1 MRNFLVRFLY
11 ILTKMFTFFLPK
23 NMIELITYLYRGG
36 GNPFSWSGIGHHK
49 YMKQEKKRMKDK
61 KRLGVMAQLVMLCA
75 IPMVI
80 MVLVITFY
88 AINKMR
94 AMVQDTTME
103 GLESL
108 CQGVYAAYEAVDPGD
123 YWLNGEMLYKGKYCV
138 SEKED
143 VIDRFVEGSTADVT
157 IFYGD
162 TRRATSLRDK
172 STGERILGTKAS
184 DVVISTVLNGGKTYE
199 TSDVEINGEQYYAF
213 YMPVFDSSGRCIGMV
228 FAGKPATEANA
239 EINKSILMIL
249 GMAVLILIVAQI
261 VCIRIARALARVI
274 VQSEKILIALADGNL
289 NMQVSER
296 MLKRKDELGV
306 MGRAV
311 QSLLDKLQEIIGG
324 IKQNTDTLMQ
334 KGDSLESMASQSSTT
349 ADEISTAVE
358 DISKGAV
365 SMAEDIEAATLQ
377 VNNMGILIEKIV
389 ESVQELDNLSGQMH
403 QADTESSKIIQELSE
418 SNDKT
423 TEAIKKIE
431 VSVHTT
437 NESVTRIQEAVNLIA
452 SIASETSLL
461 ALNASIEAARA
472 GEAGRGF
479 SVVATQ
485 ISKLSED
492 SAQSTKTIEEI
503 IHQLTLDSEASVKVM
518 KEVNEIIAE
527 QQRKLDQTKEKFGDV
542 SYGIENSMKESR
554 LIHGQAEECDSERGR
569 VVDVIQSLSAVSEEN
584 AASTEETTASM
595 QELNATINLLAE
607 AAKELKDMAESL
619 ESEVAFFKL

>member
-1 MRNFLVRFLY
+1 
-11 ILTKMFTFFLPK
+11 
-23 NMIELITYLYRGG
+23 
-36 GNPFSWSGIGHHK
+36 
-49 YMKQEKKRMKDK
+49 MKDK
-61 KRLGVMAQLVMLCA
+61 KKLGVMAQLIMLCA

-80 MVLVITFY
+80 MVLVVTFY
-88 AINKMR
+88 SIGKMR
-94 AMVQDTTME
+94 DLVQDSTME
-103 GLESL
+103 GLENL
-108 CQGVYAAYEAVDPGD
+108 CQSVYAAYEAIDPGD
-123 YWLNGEMLYKGKYCV
+123 YRMDGDTLYKGDYCV
-138 SEKED
+138 TEHEE
-143 VIDRFVEGSTADVT
+143 VIDNFVKGSSADVT

-172 STGERILGTKAS
+172 TTGERILGTKAS
-184 DVVISTVLNGGKTYE
+184 DSVISTVINGGKTYE
-199 TSDVEINGEQYYAF
+199 TSDVIINGEKYYAF
-213 YMPVFDSSGRCIGMV
+213 YMPAFNANGKCVGMV
-228 FAGKPATEANA
+228 FAGQPATEAAA
-239 EINKSILMIL
+239 EINKSTMMIL
-249 GMAVLILIVAQI
+249 GIAIFILIVAQI
-261 VCIRIARALARVI
+261 VCIRIARALAKVI
-274 VQSEKILIALADGNL
+274 VQSEEILLSLAEGNL
-289 NMQVSER
+289 NLQVSER

-311 QSLLDKLQEIIGG
+311 QSLLDKLQEIIGS
-324 IKQNTDTLMQ
+324 IKQNTSTLMV

-365 SMAEDIEAATLQ
+365 SMAEDIESATLQ
-377 VNNMGILIEKIV
+377 ITNMGILIEKIV
-389 ESVQELDNLSGQMH
+389 DSVQELDQLSGQMH
-403 QADTESSKIIQELSE
+403 QADTESEQIIHELSA

-437 NESVTRIQEAVNLIA
+437 NESVTRIQEAVSLIA

-492 SAQSTKTIEEI
+492 SAQSTKTIEDI

-518 KEVNEIIAE
+518 NEVNEIITE
-527 QQRKLDQTKEKFGDV
+527 QQKKLDQTKEKFSDV
-542 SYGIENSMKESR
+542 SNGIDSSMKESR
-554 LIHGQAEECDSERGR
+554 LIHYQAGECDSERGK

-584 AASTEETTASM
+584 AASTEQTTASM

-607 AAKELKDMAESL
+607 AARELKDMAVSL
-619 ESEVAFFKL
+619 EEEVAFFKL

>member
-1 MRNFLVRFLY
+1 
-11 ILTKMFTFFLPK
+11 
-23 NMIELITYLYRGG
+23 
-36 GNPFSWSGIGHHK
+36 
-49 YMKQEKKRMKDK
+49 MKDK
-61 KRLGVMAQLVMLCA
+61 KKLGVMAQLIMLCA

-80 MVLVITFY
+80 MVLVVTFY
-88 AINKMR
+88 SIGKMR
-94 AMVQDTTME
+94 DLVQDSTME
-103 GLESL
+103 GLENL
-108 CQGVYAAYEAVDPGD
+108 CQSVYAAYEAIDPGD
-123 YWLNGEMLYKGKYCV
+123 YRMDGDTLYKGDYCV
-138 SEKED
+138 TEHEE
-143 VIDRFVEGSTADVT
+143 VIDNFVKGSSADVT

-172 STGERILGTKAS
+172 TTGERILGTKAS
-184 DVVISTVLNGGKTYE
+184 DSVISTVINGGKTYE
-199 TSDVEINGEQYYAF
+199 TSDVIINGEKYYAF
-213 YMPVFDSSGRCIGMV
+213 YMPAFNANGKCVGMV
-228 FAGKPATEANA
+228 FAGQPATEAAA
-239 EINKSILMIL
+239 EINKSTMMIL
-249 GMAVLILIVAQI
+249 GIAIFILIVAQI
-261 VCIRIARALARVI
+261 VCIRIARALAKVI
-274 VQSEKILIALADGNL
+274 VQSEEILLSLAEGNL
-289 NMQVSER
+289 NLQVSER

-311 QSLLDKLQEIIGG
+311 QSLLDKLQEIIGS
-324 IKQNTDTLMQ
+324 IKQNTSTLMV

-365 SMAEDIEAATLQ
+365 SMAEDIESATLQ
-377 VNNMGILIEKIV
+377 ITNMGILIEKIV
-389 ESVQELDNLSGQMH
+389 DSVQELDQLSGQMH
-403 QADTESSKIIQELSE
+403 QADTESEQIIHELSA

-437 NESVTRIQEAVNLIA
+437 NESVTRIQEAVSLIA

-492 SAQSTKTIEEI
+492 SAQSTKTIEDI
-503 IHQLTLDSEASVKVM
+503 IHQLTLDSEASVKFM
-518 KEVNEIIAE
+518 NEVNEIITE
-527 QQRKLDQTKEKFGDV
+527 QQKKLDQTKEKFSDV
-542 SYGIENSMKESR
+542 SSGIDSSMKESR
-554 LIHGQAEECDSERGR
+554 LIHDQAGECDSERGK

-584 AASTEETTASM
+584 AASTEQTTASM

-607 AAKELKDMAESL
+607 AARELKDMAVSL
-619 ESEVAFFKL
+619 EEEVAFFKL

>member
-1 MRNFLVRFLY
+1 
-11 ILTKMFTFFLPK
+11 
-23 NMIELITYLYRGG
+23 
-36 GNPFSWSGIGHHK
+36 
-49 YMKQEKKRMKDK
+49 MKDK

-75 IPMVI
+75 IPMII
-80 MVLVITFY
+80 MVIVVTFY
-88 AINKMR
+88 SIGRMR
-94 AMVQDTTME
+94 DLVEDSTME
-103 GLESL
+103 GLRDL
-108 CQGVYAAYEAVDPGD
+108 CQSVYAAYDAIDTGD
-123 YWLNGEMLYKGKYCV
+123 YWQNGDMLYKGKYCV
-138 SEKED
+138 TEHEEI
-143 VIDRFVEGSTADVT
+143 IDSFVEGSNTDVT

-172 STGERILGTKAS
+172 TTGERILGTKAS
-184 DVVISTVLNGGKTYE
+184 DSVIAAVLEGGKTYE
-199 TSDVEINGEQYYAF
+199 TSDVIINGEQYYAF
-213 YMPVFDSSGRCIGMV
+213 YMPAYDTSGRCVGMV
-228 FAGKPATEANA
+228 FAGQPATEALA
-239 EINKSILMIL
+239 EINKSTLMIL
-249 GMAVLILIVAQI
+249 GMAALILVVALV
-261 VCIRIARALARVI
+261 VCIRIARALAKVI
-274 VQSEKILIALADGNL
+274 VQSENILSSLAEGNL
-289 NMQVSER
+289 DLQVSDR
-296 MLKRKDELGV
+296 LLKRKDELGV

-311 QSLLDKLQEIIGG
+311 QSLLDKLQEIIGS
-324 IKQNTDTLMQ
+324 IKQNTNTLMV
-334 KGDSLESMASQSSTT
+334 KGDTLESMAAQSSTT

-389 ESVQELDNLSGQMH
+389 DSVQELDHLSGQMH
-403 QADTESSKIIQELSE
+403 QADTESERIIHELSE

-492 SAQSTKTIEEI
+492 SAQSTKTIEDI
-503 IHQLTLDSEASVKVM
+503 IRQLTLDSEASVKVM
-518 KEVNEIIAE
+518 NEVNEIIAE
-527 QQRKLDQTKEKFGDV
+527 QQRKLDQTKEKFSDV
-542 SYGIENSMKESR
+542 SSGIDDSMKESR
-554 LIHGQAEECDSERGR
+554 LIHDQAGECDSERGK

-607 AAKELKDMAESL
+607 AAKELKEMAENL
-619 ESEVAFFKL
+619 EEEVAFFKL

>member
-1 MRNFLVRFLY
+1 
-11 ILTKMFTFFLPK
+11 
-23 NMIELITYLYRGG
+23 
-36 GNPFSWSGIGHHK
+36 
-49 YMKQEKKRMKDK
+49 MKDK

-306 MGRAV
+306 MGHAV

>member
-1 MRNFLVRFLY
+1 
-11 ILTKMFTFFLPK
+11 
-23 NMIELITYLYRGG
+23 
-36 GNPFSWSGIGHHK
+36 
-49 YMKQEKKRMKDK
+49 MKDK

-80 MVLVITFY
+80 MVLVVTVY
-88 AINKMR
+88 AIGKMR
-94 AMVQDTTME
+94 SMVQDTTME
-103 GLESL
+103 GLGNL
-108 CQGVYAAYEAVDPGD
+108 CQSVYAAYEAIDPGD
-123 YWLNGEMLYKGKYCV
+123 YRVDGDILYKGDYCV
-138 SEKED
+138 TEHEE
-143 VIDRFVEGSTADVT
+143 VIDNFVKGSNADVT

-172 STGERILGTKAS
+172 VTGERILGTKAS
-184 DVVISTVLNGGKTYE
+184 DAVISAVIDGGKTYE
-199 TSDVEINGEQYYAF
+199 ASDVTINGEQYYAF
-213 YMPVFDSSGRCIGMV
+213 YMPAFSADGKCVGMV
-228 FAGKPATEANA
+228 FAGQPATEAA
-239 EINKSILMIL
+239 AQINQSTMMIL
-249 GMAVLILIVAQI
+249 GIAVLILIVAQI
-261 VCIRIARALARVI
+261 VCIRIARALAKVI
-274 VQSEKILIALADGNL
+274 VQSEEILISLADGNL
-289 NMQVSER
+289 NLQVSER

-311 QSLLDKLQEIIGG
+311 QSLLDKLQEIIGD
-324 IKQNTDTLMQ
+324 IKQNTNALRQ
-334 KGDSLESMASQSSTT
+334 KGDTLESMASQTSTT
-349 ADEISTAVE
+349 ADEIGIAVE

-377 VNNMGILIEKIV
+377 INNMGILIEKIV
-389 ESVQELDNLSGQMH
+389 DSVQELDYLSGQMH
-403 QADTESSKIIQELSE
+403 LADSESTKIIHELSE

-492 SAQSTKTIEEI
+492 SEQSTKTIEEI

-518 KEVNEIIAE
+518 NEVNEIIAE
-527 QQRKLDQTKEKFGDV
+527 QQRKLDQTKEKFNDV
-542 SYGIENSMKESR
+542 SDGIDNSMKESR
-554 LIHGQAEECDSERGR
+554 LIHSQAGECDSERGK
-569 VVDVIQSLSAVSEEN
+569 VVDVIQSLSAVSQEN
-584 AASTEETTASM
+584 AASTEQTTASM
-595 QELNATINLLAE
+595 QELNATINLLAD
-607 AAKELKDMAESL
+607 AAKELKEMSENLEAEVS
-619 ESEVAFFKL
+619 FFKL